1 MCGITGWVDYTRDLT
16 QHPGVLAGMS
26 QTLALRGPDASGSW
40 LHRHALLGHRRL
52 AILDLAGGVQP
63 MTYRCPG
70 GAEVTLVYT
79 GEVYNHPELRERLRA
94 CGHQFQ
100 TRSDTEVVLHA
111 YLEWGEQCADH
122 LTGMFAFAVFDSRDG
137 HFLLVRDRLGVKP
150 LYYARL
156 GQGLLFGSEIKAI
169 LAHPDFTAQ
178 LDEVGLVDALSLSRG
193 TSRTA
198 LRGIDELAPGHRLSW
213 RPNGLAKLDR
223 YWQLQ
228 RREHRDDAPGTVAQT
243 RELLAKALGEQLHAD
258 VPVCS
263 LLSGGLDST
272 ILTAM
277 AQQRLQAQ
285 QGGRV
290 NSFSV
295 DFVGQAEQFQ
305 SDAFRPERDQPYALA
320 AAEHIGSR
328 HQTILIDNAELIDE
342 AARRAVFRAND
353 SAATFGDVD
362 TSLYLLFKAIRAHST
377 VAISGEAADEVFGGY
392 AWFRDPQAIA
402 AQQFPWLS
410 RMQLLQPE
418 LINPDF
424 NRLCD
429 FASYQQSC
437 YQQAV
442 SQVEHLPG
450 DSPHERRMRELCHLH
465 LAHWLPILLERKDRL
480 SMAASLEV
488 RVPFTDHDLVEYVYN
503 VPWAI
508 KGKDGEEKWLLKQ
521 ACTDLLPQAVLQR
534 RKSPYPTSANQA
546 YELFLR
552 ERAGLLLSDTSNRV
566 FQIIDHGRLAAELRQ
581 PSGYFNSQLRR
592 NNLET
597 ALALDAWLRDY
608 RLSL

>member
-342 AARRAVFRAND
+342 AARRAVYRAND

-418 LINPDF
+418 LIHPDF

-488 RVPFTDHDLVEYVYN
+488 RVPFTDHHLVEYVYN

>member
-328 HQTILIDNAELIDE
+328 DQTILIDNAELIDE

-488 RVPFTDHDLVEYVYN
+488 RVPFTDHHLVEYVYN

-566 FQIIDHGRLAAELRQ
+566 FQVIDHGRLAAELRQ

>member
-342 AARRAVFRAND
+342 AARRAVYRAND

-488 RVPFTDHDLVEYVYN
+488 RVPFTDHHLVEYVYN

-508 KGKDGEEKWLLKQ
+508 KGKDGEEKWLLKH

-566 FQIIDHGRLAAELRQ
+566 FQVIDHGRLAAELRQ

>member
-342 AARRAVFRAND
+342 AARRAVYRAND

-503 VPWAI
+503 VPWAL

>member
-1 MCGITGWVDYTRDLT
+1 VDYTRDLT

-342 AARRAVFRAND
+342 AARRAVYRAND

-503 VPWAI
+503 VPWAL

>member
-1 MCGITGWVDYTRDLT
+1 MCGITGWVDYTRDLAQAT
-16 QHPGVLAGMS
+16 AALSAMTD
-26 QTLALRGPDASGSW
+26 TLALRGPDASGSW
-40 LHRHALLGHRRL
+40 LHRNALLGHRRL
-52 AILDLAGGVQP
+52 AIIDLGGGVQP
-63 MTYRCPG
+63 MTYRCAG
-70 GAEVTLVYT
+70 GEEIALIYT
-79 GEVYNHPELRERLRA
+79 GEVYNHNALREQLQKA
-94 CGHQFQ
+94 GHQFH

-111 YLEWGEQCADH
+111 YLEWGEQCCEH
-122 LTGMFAFAVFDSRDG
+122 LSGMFAFAVFDGRDG

-150 LYYARL
+150 LYYARHQ
-156 GQGLLFGSEIKAI
+156 QGLLFGSEVKAI
-169 LAHPDFTAQ
+169 LAHPEFTRA
-178 LDEVGLVDALSLSRG
+178 LDVVGLVDDLSLSRG
-193 TSRTA
+193 TVRTA
-198 LRGIDELAPGHRLSW
+198 LRGVSELPPGHRLSW
-213 RPNGLAKLDR
+213 RPNGQPKLSR

-228 RREHRDDAPGTVAQT
+228 RREHADDLATTVART
-243 RELLAKALGEQLHAD
+243 RELLGNALGEQLHAD

-285 QGGRV
+285 QGGAV

-305 SDAFRPERDQPYALA
+305 SDEFRPERDQPYALA
-320 AAEHIGSR
+320 AAEYIGSH
-328 HQTILIDNAELIDE
+328 HQTILIDNRELVADP
-342 AARRAVFRAND
+342 ARRAVYRAND

-362 TSLYLLFKAIRAHST
+362 TSLYVLFKAIRGHST

-402 AQQFPWLS
+402 AQRFPWLS

-424 NRLCD
+424 NRQCNFVD
-429 FASYQQSC
+429 YQSSC
-437 YQQAV
+437 YHQALD
-442 SQVEHLPG
+442 SVEHLPG
-450 DSPHERRMRELCHLH
+450 DSPQERRMRELCHMH
-465 LAHWLPILLERKDRL
+465 LQRWLPILLDRKDRL

-488 RVPFTDHDLVEYVYN
+488 RVPFTDHQLVEYVYN

-521 ACTDLLPQAVLQR
+521 ACKDILPPAVLQR
-534 RKSPYPTSANQA
+534 RKSPYPTSANLA
-546 YELFLR
+546 YERFLR
-552 ERAGLLLSDTSNRV
+552 KRARGLLAEAGSPV
-566 FQIIDHGRLAAELRQ
+566 FAVIDRGRLAAELRQ
-581 PSGYFNSQLRR
+581 AEGYFNSQLRR

-597 ALALDAWLRDY
+597 ALALDAWLREY
-608 RLSL
+608 RLTL

>member
-342 AARRAVFRAND
+342 AARRAVYRAND

-418 LINPDF
+418 LISPDF

-503 VPWAI
+503 VPWAL

-566 FQIIDHGRLAAELRQ
+566 FQVIDHGRLAAELRQ

>member
-63 MTYRCPG
+63 MTYRRPG

-228 RREHRDDAPGTVAQT
+228 RREHRDAAPGTVAQT

-342 AARRAVFRAND
+342 AARRAVYRAND

>member
-198 LRGIDELAPGHRLSW
+198 LRGIDELAPGYRLSW

-243 RELLAKALGEQLHAD
+243 RELLAKALGDQLHAD

-488 RVPFTDHDLVEYVYN
+488 RVPFTDHHLVEYVYN

-566 FQIIDHGRLAAELRQ
+566 FQVIDHGRLAAELRQ

>member
-342 AARRAVFRAND
+342 AARRAVYRAND

-418 LINPDF
+418 LISPDF

-566 FQIIDHGRLAAELRQ
+566 FQVIDHGRLAAELRQ

>member
-1 MCGITGWVDYTRDLT
+1 
-16 QHPGVLAGMS
+16 
-26 QTLALRGPDASGSW
+26 
-40 LHRHALLGHRRL
+40 
-52 AILDLAGGVQP
+52 
-63 MTYRCPG
+63 
-70 GAEVTLVYT
+70 
-79 GEVYNHPELRERLRA
+79 
-94 CGHQFQ
+94 
-100 TRSDTEVVLHA
+100 
-111 YLEWGEQCADH
+111 
-122 LTGMFAFAVFDSRDG
+122 
-137 HFLLVRDRLGVKP
+137 
-150 LYYARL
+150 
-156 GQGLLFGSEIKAI
+156 
-169 LAHPDFTAQ
+169 
-178 LDEVGLVDALSLSRG
+178 
-193 TSRTA
+193 
-198 LRGIDELAPGHRLSW
+198 
-213 RPNGLAKLDR
+213 
-223 YWQLQ
+223 
-228 RREHRDDAPGTVAQT
+228 GTVAQT

-342 AARRAVFRAND
+342 AARRAVYRAND

-418 LINPDF
+418 LISPDF